1 MIGIAVAA
9 IMAIVF
15 KKLFFRKD
23 ETPFVMELPPYRAP
37 IISGTL
43 RHMWNKAQE
52 YLKKMGGIILIA
64 SVIIWA
70 LGYFPINE
78 LSQENYENKIEKID
92 REFKSQSITLEER
105 NNYQKTSKTEYRTEQ
120 LANSYI
126 GRFGKS
132 IEPAIEPLGFDWR
145 MGVSIIAGI
154 PAKEIIVST
163 MGVLFSSTSEENSI
177 NSKSNI
183 KEGGMASRIRSQ
195 VHLDG
200 DKKGDPLFTRISA
213 FSFLLFVLIYFPCVA
228 TLSAVRKE
236 TGTWKW
242 PAFMFVYTTSLAYA
256 ISFGF
261 YQIAILLV

>member
-1 MIGIAVAA
+1 MKQTKAR
-9 IMAIVF
+9 
-15 KKLFFRKD
+15 FRSK
-23 ETPFVMELPPYRAP
+23 
-37 IISGTL
+37 
-43 RHMWNKAQE
+43 Q
-52 YLKKMGGIILIA
+52 
-64 SVIIWA
+64 
-70 LGYFPINE
+70 
-78 LSQENYENKIEKID
+78 LSD
-92 REFKSQSITLEER
+92 
-105 NNYQKTSKTEYRTEQ
+105 
-120 LANSYI
+120 SYI
-126 GRFGKS
+126 GRFGKT

-163 MGVLFSSTSEENSI
+163 MGVLFSSIPEEISI
-177 NSKSNI
+177 NSKSEL
-183 KEGGMASRIRSQ
+183 KEGGMAHRIRTQ

-200 DKKGDPLFTRISA
+200 DKKGNPLFTRLSA

-236 TGTWKW
+236 TGSWKW